1 MKVHAGKGLT
11 QSAPNVFVLID
22 DTGRPQMLIGEIV
35 PQTSEGRDSPPDCFS
50 GFDTA
55 GTAFAKGHIM
65 ALELGG
71 CDDSENI
78 VPQYGQWQGNQNG
91 AWRKMEKAVYDH
103 AVAKGAEKQV
113 LVVACNYPGGATMV
127 TPEER
132 AAYLNGEKLRHFTD
146 PRIPLRFKVWVV
158 PRTWASKSG
167 KVTMEAFLK
176 AGEKAA
182 LFAGLFLA
190 MGTEV
195 TPMFEETI
203 TEMPAIDR
211 EYWKAQM
218 LNAKVRQAYDDYL
231 AAQQKKLDDWLAKEM
246 GGSYGGGG
254 GGGGKM
260 RPPRRATA
268 MSRVGAMPYTSSPKP
283 DDPLNFAK
291 WAQDQKNREAVIT
304 QLKGPPPQLSGW
316 SSVELALLQ
325 QQHVENAV
333 FK

>member
-1 MKVHAGKGLT
+1 MMKVHAGKGLT
-11 QSAPNVFVLID
+11 QAASNVFVLID
-22 DTGRPQMLIGEIV
+22 DEKRPQMLIGEIF
-35 PQTSEGRDSPPDCFS
+35 PQSSDGRDSPPDCYS

-91 AWRKMEKAVYDH
+91 AWRKMEKAVYEH
-103 AVAKGAEKQV
+103 AVSKGSEKQV
-113 LVVACNYPGGATMV
+113 LVVACNYPSGATMV
-127 TPEER
+127 TLEER
-132 AAYLNGEKLRHFTD
+132 AAYLAGEKLRHFTD

-158 PRTWASKSG
+158 PKTWASKSG
-167 KVTMEAFLK
+167 KVTVEAFFK
-176 AGEKAA
+176 ATEKAT
-182 LFAGLFLA
+182 LFTGLFLA
-190 MGTEV
+190 LGTEV
-195 TPMFEETI
+195 APVFEETI

-218 LNAKVRQAYDDYL
+218 LNAKVREAYDRYVAD
-231 AAQQKKLDDWLAKEM
+231 QKQKLDDWLASQT
-246 GGSYGGGG
+246 GGSQG

-260 RPPRRATA
+260 RTPRRATA
-268 MSRVGAMPYTSSPKP
+268 MSRVGAMPYTSSPQP
-283 DDPLNFAK
+283 ADPLNLAK

-304 QLKGPPPQLSGW
+304 WLKGPPPQLSGW
-316 SSVELALLQ
+316 NDVEIALLQ
-325 QQHVENAV
+325 QQHVESAV